1 MQNFN
6 RQSIEQAGENQLQS
20 LENKKQALV
29 DEIREL
35 EARVLELREEKNN
48 LEMDWYY
55 SNMNK
60 GYFLDDYIPYN
71 I

>member
-48 LEMDWYY
+48 LEMD
-55 SNMNK
+55 
-60 GYFLDDYIPYN
+60 
-71 I
+71 